1 VTGVET
7 ELKLLLSPED
17 LRLALRHAAVA
28 ALRAGRG
35 RTDRLVSVYY
45 DTPDGALVRGGVA
58 LRVREMR
65 GRWVQ
70 TVKGGGVAAGGL
82 HEREELEWRLPGA
95 TPDPGLLAGTRFEEL
110 FASDAVRD
118 RLAPVFRTDFERVA
132 RPLAWP
138 DGTRAELALDRGT
151 VAAGAR
157 SAPISEMELE
167 LRSGDATHLFEL
179 AQALAADL
187 PLRLG
192 HASKAERGY
201 ALARLVRP
209 APQKQ
214 QRIELDPA
222 MPVAAAMRTI
232 AVACV
237 AQVQANETGFLAGR
251 DPEYLHQ
258 LRVGLRRL
266 RSCMAL
272 VRKHVPS
279 GRIEPLVE
287 ELRWLG
293 RALNPARD
301 WDVFMTE
308 TLPPLLNAFPS
319 DPGLVALRARGI
331 RVRRASNAAA
341 RDHVRSARYTRL
353 LLAVGGALA
362 RQDLA
367 ALTAGTGE
375 LSEPIEAFATRLIAR
390 RHAKLRKRGAA
401 LRAATPEARHAA
413 RIAAKRLR
421 YAAEFFASLYSPKRA
436 KRYIAALEDIQ
447 DTLGLL
453 NDLAIAERLLA
464 DAASGTKQAL
474 DPRSMGIVTGW
485 CAAVAH
491 HALARVGPDWKRFK
505 SAKEFW
511 E

>member
-1 VTGVET
+1 VEI

-45 DTPDGALVRGGVA
+45 DTPDAALVRSGVA
-58 LRVREMR
+58 FRVREIR

-70 TVKGGGVAAGGL
+70 TVKGNGRSAAGL
-82 HEREELEWRLPGA
+82 HEREELEWRLPGEA
-95 TPDPGLLAGTRFEEL
+95 PDPGRLAGTPFEEL
-110 FASDAVRD
+110 FSSAAVSG
-118 RLAPVFRTDFERVA
+118 RLVPVFRTEFERVA

-138 DGTRAELALDRGT
+138 DGTRAELALDHGSILT
-151 VAAGAR
+151 GAR
-157 SAPISEMELE
+157 SEPLSELELE
-167 LRSGDATHLFEL
+167 LRSGEATRLFEL

-201 ALARLVRP
+201 ALARLVRS

-222 MPVAAAMRTI
+222 MPVSAAMRTI

-237 AQVQANETGFLAGR
+237 AQMQANEAGFLTGR

-266 RSCMAL
+266 RSCMSL
-272 VRKHVPS
+272 VRKHVPPE
-279 GRIEPLVE
+279 RIEPLVE

-308 TLPPLLNAFPS
+308 TLPPLLSAFPS
-319 DPGLVALRARGI
+319 DPGLAALRARGI

-341 RDHVRSARYTRL
+341 RDNVRSVRYTRL

-367 ALTAGTGE
+367 ALTAGAGE
-375 LSEPIEAFATRLIAR
+375 LSEAIATFAARLIER
-390 RHAKLRKRGAA
+390 RHAKLRKREAA
-401 LRAATPEARHAA
+401 LREATPEARHAA

-421 YAAEFFASLYSPKRA
+421 YAVEFFVSLYPAKRA
-436 KRYIAALEDIQ
+436 KRYVAALEDIQ

-464 DAASGTKQAL
+464 DAAGGTKQAVE
-474 DPRSMGIVTGW
+474 PRSTGIVTGW
-485 CAAVAH
+485 CAAMAH
-491 HALARVGPDWKRFK
+491 HALARVGQDWKRFR

>member
-1 VTGVET
+1 VTGVEI
-7 ELKLLLSPED
+7 ELKLLLTPED
-17 LRLALRHAAVA
+17 LRRVSRHPAVVP
-28 ALRAGRG
+28 LRAGRG

-45 DTPDGALVRGGVA
+45 DTPDAALARAGVA
-58 LRVREMR
+58 LRVREIR

-70 TVKGGGVAAGGL
+70 TVKGGGAAAGGL
-82 HEREELEWRLPGA
+82 HEREELEWRLPGEA
-95 TPDPGLLAGTRFEEL
+95 PDPGLLTGTPFEEL
-110 FASDAVRD
+110 FAGEAVTG
-118 RLAPVFRTDFERVA
+118 RLVPVFRTEFERVA
-132 RPLAWP
+132 RPLEWP
-138 DGTRAELALDRGT
+138 DGSRAELALDRGT
-151 VAAGAR
+151 ITAGAR
-157 SAPISEMELE
+157 SEPVSELELE
-167 LRSGDATHLFEL
+167 LRSGDATRLFEL
-179 AQALAADL
+179 AQGLAADL
-187 PLRLG
+187 PLQLG

-201 ALARLVRP
+201 ALAGLVKR

-222 MPVAAAMRTI
+222 MPVSAAMRRI

-237 AQVQANETGFLAGR
+237 AQMQANEAGFLTGR
-251 DPEYLHQ
+251 DSEYLHQ

-266 RSCMAL
+266 RSCMSL
-272 VRKHVPS
+272 VRKHVPPE
-279 GRIEPLVE
+279 RIESIVE

-293 RALNPARD
+293 RALNLARD

-308 TLPPLLNAFPS
+308 TLPPLLSAFPADS
-319 DPGLVALRARGI
+319 GLATLRARGI

-341 RDHVRSARYTRL
+341 RDSVRSVRYTRL
-353 LLAVGGALA
+353 LLAVGSALA

-375 LSEPIEAFATRLIAR
+375 LSEPIGTFAARLIER

-401 LRAATPEARHAA
+401 LRDATPEARHAA

-421 YAAEFFASLYSPKRA
+421 YAAEFFASLYPAKRT

-453 NDLAIAERLLA
+453 NDLAVAERLLA
-464 DAASGTKQAL
+464 DAAGGAKQAV
-474 DPRSMGIVTGW
+474 DPRSIGIVTGW
-485 CAAVAH
+485 CVATAH
-491 HALARVGPDWKRFK
+491 HARVRLGQDWKRFK
-505 SAKEFW
+505 SAREFW